1 MKPFSS
7 IYNTTTTMMTAT
19 ADATPP
25 PISATTITA
34 NDTVP
39 NLDDLTTDTRSS
51 SSISSSI
58 PIYSFDNK
66 TLDQEAD
73 KQILEWAS
81 KLELETIELR
91 EKSTILIDIFNK
103 KKDELNNC
111 VKLLRNLLNGINL
124 QSISKISDDLAVY
137 RNEQNDQFNVLQL
150 KIMNIEKQIMH
161 FTKLFQSQQ
170 SNKNKNKK
178 AATEDQV
185 SLSSKN
191 IEWICT
197 NINDQLSQMTCF
209 MSSISSE
216 LNNVV
221 KRQVKLE
228 ERLERTNID
237 IITSINSATT
247 SSSNS
252 TAYLDGRG
260 KRLGIGTEQQ
270 VNART
275 NGKIN
280 GVQTPVLSQS
290 QQTSINKETIASKFL
305 IHATNTTSG
314 PMTRARSKRL
324 REELENRTMTTM
336 TTMTTEIN
344 KKHPVNSNT
353 NNETRRHRYNRTL
366 IPWEDIN
373 KELTMQDQNDR

>member
-1 MKPFSS
+1 
-7 IYNTTTTMMTAT
+7 MMTAT

>member
-1 MKPFSS
+1 
-7 IYNTTTTMMTAT
+7 MMTAT

-34 NDTVP
+34 SNTVP

-373 KELTMQDQNDR
+373 KELTMQDQNDRWTPTI

>member
-1 MKPFSS
+1 MM
-7 IYNTTTTMMTAT
+7 TTTAG
-19 ADATPP
+19 ATPP
-25 PISATTITA
+25 PISTTTITA

-51 SSISSSI
+51 PSISSSV
-58 PIYSFDNK
+58 PICSFDNK

-124 QSISKISDDLAVY
+124 QSISKISDELDVY

-185 SLSSKN
+185 SLSSKK

-221 KRQVKLE
+221 KRQIKLE

-237 IITSINSATT
+237 IITSINSATA

-260 KRLGIGTEQQ
+260 KRLRIGTEQR
-270 VNART
+270 VNAKT

-305 IHATNTTSG
+305 IRTTNTTSG
-314 PMTRARSKRL
+314 PITRARSKRL
-324 REELENRTMTTM
+324 REELENGTMTTM
-336 TTMTTEIN
+336 TTTTTMTTEIN

-353 NNETRRHRYNRTL
+353 NNETKRHRHNRTL

-373 KELTMQDQNDR
+373 KELTVQDQNNRWTPTI

>member
-1 MKPFSS
+1 
-7 IYNTTTTMMTAT
+7 MMTAT

-373 KELTMQDQNDR
+373 KELTMQDQNDRWTPTI